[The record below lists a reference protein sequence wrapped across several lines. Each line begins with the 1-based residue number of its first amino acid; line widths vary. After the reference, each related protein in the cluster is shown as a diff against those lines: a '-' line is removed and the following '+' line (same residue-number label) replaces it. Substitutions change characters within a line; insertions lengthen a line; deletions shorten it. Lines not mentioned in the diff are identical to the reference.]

1 MSVLRT
7 EEAGARLSILIGE
20 YLNHSVTSKY
30 HHSNVLKV
38 NGTSEFGLVQG
49 FVSDATEQSGLT
61 ASLCCKK
68 T

>member
-1 MSVLRT
+1 M
-7 EEAGARLSILIGE
+7 EETGARLSILIGE